1 MRNMWL
7 LIKDDFKRLFKNAI
21 SIIIVIGLVVLPSIF
36 TWYNVIACW
45 DVFENTGNLTVA
57 VANTD
62 EGYESDLIPLRVN
75 VGDQVL
81 NALRANDQIDWRI
94 TDEEDAIDGARSGRY
109 YAAVVIPKSF
119 SKDMLTFYDS
129 DAEHAEIIYYTNQKK
144 SAIAPKITDQ
154 GADTVSYQVNEVFA
168 ETLSEVSLSLVQGLS
183 NYADEADIQGRI
195 AALSSHVRT
204 MATRIDDAASVLA
217 LYATLTESVDSLN
230 ATTLDLLRSADQSV
244 TDLTTTAQ
252 NGVGTIKDALG
263 QVGGSSDAISDALS
277 AVQTRYE
284 ELSTQVDAL
293 FDEAST
299 QTGEAASKLRAA
311 ANGVNEQINEA
322 QTRLDSLKDL
332 QTKLP
337 EDTPDQV
344 VSALEGIEERM
355 QTIIDRLGD
364 MRDNLTKAADKLDAG
379 VADVSEERAQAEA
392 LINEAKQSASAIKD
406 DYEQNLKPTLTQL
419 ISDAQTLAADLDA
432 GLGEARGAE
441 DTVEETLSTTSDTMS
456 AATTKINDSVAR
468 LHEVSEKMRSLADRI
483 DESLATG
490 DTSTLRELFT
500 SDIETLSLA
509 LAAPVGMDRQ
519 AVFPV
524 ENFGSA
530 MTPLYTSL
538 AIFIGSLL
546 IMVALKPHPLK
557 EQVALLTNPKP
568 RQLFLGHFVVVAFI
582 SLLQTTLMGL
592 GNIFFLQV
600 QAVHPWL
607 LMICFWVSGLVLVF
621 LIYSLVAAFA
631 NLGKAITVLLLIVQV
646 TGCGGS
652 FPLQLLPWFVQEI
665 SPYLPLTHVVNAMRA
680 AMMGTYG
687 NDFWVQIGQL
697 CLFLIPAA
705 IIGLVLRKPL
715 AKFMDWYVEK
725 VESTQLIG

>member
-7 LIKDDFKRLFKNAI
+7 LIKDDFRRLFRNAI

-45 DVFENTGNLTVA
+45 NVFENTGNLTVA

-62 EGYESDLIPLRVN
+62 EGYESDLIPLRIN

-109 YAAVVIPKSF
+109 YAAVVIPKTF
-119 SKDMLTFYDS
+119 SKDMLTFYD
-129 DAEHAEIIYYTNQKK
+129 DNAQHAEIIYYTNQKK

-168 ETLSEVSLSLVQGLS
+168 ETLSEVSLALVQGFS
-183 NYADEADIQGRI
+183 NFADETDMQGRI
-195 AALSSHVRT
+195 ASLSEHVRT

-230 ATTLDLLRSADQSV
+230 ATTLELLQSADQN
-244 TDLTTTAQ
+244 LTNLTATAQ
-252 NGVGTIKDALG
+252 NGVDTIKSTLG
-263 QVGGSSDAISDALS
+263 QLDGSTDSITQALE
-277 AVQTRYE
+277 AVQARYD
-284 ELSTQVDAL
+284 ELSGQIGTL
-293 FDEAST
+293 FDETSIES
-299 QTGEAASKLRAA
+299 GEASAKLRTVAGLVDA
-311 ANGVNEQINEA
+311 QI
-322 QTRLDSLKDL
+322 SDL
-332 QTKLP
+332 QSRLSALEEIKEQLP
-337 EDTPDQV
+337 EDTTEGV
-344 VSALEGIEERM
+344 TAALDGVAERM
-355 QTIIDRLGD
+355 QTIQDKLTVI
-364 MRDNLTKAADKLDAG
+364 RDNLNNAADKIDAG
-379 VADVSEERAQAEA
+379 VADVSTEREKVES
-392 LINEAKQSASAIKD
+392 LIAEAKQGVLDIKT
-406 DYEQNLKPTLTQL
+406 DYEQNLKPTLQQL
-419 ISDAQTLAADLDA
+419 TSDAQTFANNLDS
-432 GLGEARGAE
+432 GLSEAHTAESNVENTLGA
-441 DTVEETLSTTSDTMS
+441 TSVSMGDAS
-456 AATTKINDSVAR
+456 TKINDSVAR

-490 DTSTLRELFT
+490 DTLSLQELFT

-509 LAAPVGMDRQ
+509 LAAPVGVHRE

-538 AIFIGSLL
+538 ALFIGSLL

-557 EQVALLTNPKP
+557 EQVALLHNPKP
-568 RQLFLGHFVVVAFI
+568 RQLFLWHFVVVAFL
-582 SLLQTTLMGL
+582 SLMQTKIMGL

-687 NDFWVQIGQL
+687 NDFWIQIGQL

-705 IIGLVLRKPL
+705 LIGLVLRKPL
-715 AKFMDWYVEK
+715 AKFMEWYVEK
-725 VESTQLIG
+725 VESTKLIG

>member
-7 LIKDDFKRLFKNAI
+7 LIKDDFRRLFRNAI

-45 DVFENTGNLTVA
+45 NVFENTGNLTVA

-62 EGYESDLIPLRVN
+62 EGYESDLIPLRIN

-109 YAAVVIPKSF
+109 YAAVVIPKTF
-119 SKDMLTFYDS
+119 SKDMLTFYD
-129 DAEHAEIIYYTNQKK
+129 DNAQHAEIIYYTNQKK

-168 ETLSEVSLSLVQGLS
+168 ETLSEVSLALVQGFS
-183 NYADEADIQGRI
+183 NFADETDMQGRI
-195 AALSSHVRT
+195 ASLSEHVRT

-230 ATTLDLLRSADQSV
+230 ATTLELLQSADQN
-244 TDLTTTAQ
+244 LTNLTATAQ
-252 NGVGTIKDALG
+252 NGVDTIKSTLG
-263 QVGGSSDAISDALS
+263 QLDGSTDSITQALE
-277 AVQTRYE
+277 AVQARYD
-284 ELSTQVDAL
+284 ELSGQIGTL
-293 FDEAST
+293 FDETSIES
-299 QTGEAASKLRAA
+299 GEASAKLRTVAGLVDA
-311 ANGVNEQINEA
+311 QI
-322 QTRLDSLKDL
+322 TDL
-332 QTKLP
+332 QSRLSALEEIKEQLP
-337 EDTPDQV
+337 EDTTEGV
-344 VSALEGIEERM
+344 TAALDGVAERM
-355 QTIIDRLGD
+355 QTIQDKLTVI
-364 MRDNLTKAADKLDAG
+364 RDNLNNAADKIDAG
-379 VADVSEERAQAEA
+379 VADVSTEREKVES
-392 LINEAKQSASAIKD
+392 LIAEAKQGVLDIKT
-406 DYEQNLKPTLTQL
+406 DYEQNLKPTLQQL
-419 ISDAQTLAADLDA
+419 TSDAQTFANNLDS
-432 GLGEARGAE
+432 GLSEAHTAESNVENTLGA
-441 DTVEETLSTTSDTMS
+441 TSVSMGDAS
-456 AATTKINDSVAR
+456 TKINDSVAR

-490 DTSTLRELFT
+490 DTLSLQELFT

-509 LAAPVGMDRQ
+509 LAAPVGVHRE

-538 AIFIGSLL
+538 ALFIGSLL

-557 EQVALLTNPKP
+557 EQVALLHNPKP
-568 RQLFLGHFVVVAFI
+568 RQLFLGHFVVVAFL
-582 SLLQTTLMGL
+582 SLMQTTLMGL

-687 NDFWVQIGQL
+687 NDFWIQIGQL

-705 IIGLVLRKPL
+705 LIGLVLRKPL
-715 AKFMDWYVEK
+715 AKFMEWYVEK
-725 VESTQLIG
+725 VESTKLIG

>member
-1 MRNMWL
+1 MHNMWL

-119 SKDMLTFYDS
+119 SKDMLTFYNQ

-154 GADTVSYQVNEVFA
+154 GADMVSYQVNEVFA

-183 NYADEADIQGRI
+183 NYADEADVQGRI

-217 LYATLTESVDSLN
+217 LYATLTESIDSLN

-252 NGVGTIKDALG
+252 NGVGSIKSALG

-284 ELSTQVDAL
+284 DLSAQISAL
-293 FDEAST
+293 FDETST
-299 QTGEAASKLRAA
+299 QTGEAAAKLRDAA
-311 ANGVNEQINEA
+311 SSVDAQITDA
-322 QTRLDSLKDL
+322 QARLDAVKEL

-337 EDTPDQV
+337 EDTSEQV
-344 VSALEGIEERM
+344 IAALDGIAERM

-379 VADVSEERAQAEA
+379 IADVSEERAKAEA
-392 LINEAKQSASAIKD
+392 LITEAKQSASAIKD

-419 ISDAQTLAADLDA
+419 IGDAQTLAADLDA

-441 DTVEETLSTTSDTMS
+441 DTVEETLSSTSDTMS
-456 AATTKINDSVAR
+456 NAPTKINDSVAR
-468 LHEVSEKMRSLADRI
+468 LHEVSDKMRTLADRI

-500 SDIETLSLA
+500 SDIQTLSLA

-557 EQVALLTNPKP
+557 EQVAMLTNPKP
-568 RQLFLGHFVVVAFI
+568 RQLFLGHFVVMAFI
-582 SLLQTTLMGL
+582 SLMQTTLMGL

-687 NDFWVQIGQL
+687 DDFWIQIGQL

-705 IIGLVLRKPL
+705 LIGLVLRKPL
-715 AKFMDWYVEK
+715 AKFMEWYVEK

>member
-1 MRNMWL
+1 MHNMWL
-7 LIKDDFKRLFKNAI
+7 LAKDDFKRLFKNAI

-62 EGYESDLIPLRVN
+62 EGYESDLIPVRIN

-109 YAAVVIPKSF
+109 YAAVVIPQSF
-119 SKDMLTFYDS
+119 SKDMLTFYDD
-129 DAEHAEIIYYTNQKK
+129 DAQHAEIIYYTNQKK

-168 ETLSEVSLSLVQGLS
+168 ETLSEVSLALVQGFS
-183 NYADEADIQGRI
+183 NFAEDTNLEGRI
-195 AALSSHVRT
+195 ATLSAHVRT
-204 MATRIDDAASVLA
+204 MATRIDDAASVLS
-217 LYATLTESVDSLN
+217 LYATLTDSIDSLN
-230 ATTLDLLRSADQSV
+230 DTTLGLLQAADQSLS
-244 TDLTTTAQ
+244 DLTTTAQ
-252 NGVGTIKDALG
+252 NGVATIQSTLG
-263 QVGGSSDAISDALS
+263 QVSGSSDSITQSLE

-284 ELSTQVDAL
+284 ELGSQIEAL
-293 FDEAST
+293 FDESGAETGQAST
-299 QTGEAASKLRAA
+299 KLRAA
-311 ANGVNEQINEA
+311 SDLITAQIEATQGRLTTLQEIAEQLPDDAPENIVA
-322 QTRLDSLKDL
+322 ALD
-332 QTKLP
+332 
-337 EDTPDQV
+337 
-344 VSALEGIEERM
+344 GITERM
-355 QTIIDRLGD
+355 QTIIDNQSSI
-364 MRDNLTKAADKLDAG
+364 RDNLVAAADKLDAG
-379 VADVSEERAQAEA
+379 ISDVTAEREKVKA
-392 LINEAKQSASAIKD
+392 LIDDAKQSAQDIKT
-406 DYEQNLKPTLTQL
+406 DYEQNLKPTLDAL
-419 ISDAQTLAADLDA
+419 VNDAQTFSADLNR
-432 GLGEARGAE
+432 GLDEAHGAE
-441 DTVEETLSTTSDTMS
+441 SDVEAALGTTSESMS
-456 AATTKINDSVAR
+456 TATTKINDSVAR
-468 LHEVSEKMRSLADRI
+468 LHEVSDKMRTLADRI
-483 DESLATG
+483 DEALVAG
-490 DTSTLRELFT
+490 DSSTLQELFT

-509 LAAPVGMDRQ
+509 LAAPVGVQRE

-546 IMVALKPHPLK
+546 IMVAIKPHPLK
-557 EQVALLTNPKP
+557 EQVALLRNPKP
-568 RQLFLGHFVVVAFI
+568 RQLFLGHFVIVAFI

-600 QAVHPWL
+600 QAVHSWL
-607 LMICFWVSGLVLVF
+607 LMICFWVSGLVLAF

-652 FPLQLLPWFVQEI
+652 FPLQLLPWFVQAI

-687 NDFWVQIGQL
+687 NDFWIQIGQL

-705 IIGLVLRKPL
+705 LIGLVLRKPL
-715 AKFMDWYVEK
+715 SKFMEWYVEK
-725 VESTQLIG
+725 VESTKLIG

>member
-1 MRNMWL
+1 MHNMWL

-119 SKDMLTFYDS
+119 SKDMLTFYNQ

-154 GADTVSYQVNEVFA
+154 GADMVSYQVNEVFA

-183 NYADEADIQGRI
+183 NYADEADVQGSI

-217 LYATLTESVDSLN
+217 LYATLTESIDSLN

-252 NGVGTIKDALG
+252 NGVGSIKSALG

-284 ELSTQVDAL
+284 DLSAQISAL
-293 FDEAST
+293 FDETST
-299 QTGEAASKLRAA
+299 QTGEAAAKLRDAA
-311 ANGVNEQINEA
+311 SSVDAQITDA
-322 QTRLDSLKDL
+322 QARLDAVKEL

-337 EDTPDQV
+337 EDTSEQV
-344 VSALEGIEERM
+344 IAALDGIAERM

-379 VADVSEERAQAEA
+379 IADVSEERAKAEA
-392 LINEAKQSASAIKD
+392 LITEAKQSASAIKD

-419 ISDAQTLAADLDA
+419 IGDAQTLAADLDA

-441 DTVEETLSTTSDTMS
+441 DTVEETLSSTSDTMS
-456 AATTKINDSVAR
+456 NAPTKINDSVAR
-468 LHEVSEKMRSLADRI
+468 LHEVSDKMRTLADRI

-500 SDIETLSLA
+500 SDIQTLSLA

-557 EQVALLTNPKP
+557 EQVAMLTNPKP
-568 RQLFLGHFVVVAFI
+568 RQLFLGHFVVMAFI
-582 SLLQTTLMGL
+582 SLMQTTLMGL

-687 NDFWVQIGQL
+687 DDFWIQIGQL

-705 IIGLVLRKPL
+705 LIGLVLRKPL
-715 AKFMDWYVEK
+715 AKFMEWYVEK